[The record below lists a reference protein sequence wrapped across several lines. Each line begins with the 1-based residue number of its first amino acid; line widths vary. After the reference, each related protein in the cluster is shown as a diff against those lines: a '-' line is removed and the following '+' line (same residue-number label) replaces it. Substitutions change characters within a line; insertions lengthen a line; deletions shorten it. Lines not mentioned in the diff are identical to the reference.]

1 MGILEQ
7 KSKRLAECLK
17 NLYEKK
23 MYSIEYVILELERLK
38 DKGKI
43 TATDYEEYYTY
54 FCTEMDK
61 QNTEK
66 SGQKETENTVNENV
80 YLETSN
86 NNVQNEDE
94 TVEENQEEIT
104 AE

>member
-23 MYSIEYVILELERLK
+23 MYSIEYVILELEHLK

-43 TATDYEEYYTY
+43 TATDYEEYYKY
-54 FCTEMDK
+54 FCSEMDK
-61 QNTEK
+61 QDVVE
-66 SGQKETENTVNENV
+66 
-80 YLETSN
+80 ETSN
-86 NNVQNEDE
+86 TVDENTENEQLDIE
-94 TVEENQEEIT
+94 ANSSVED
-104 AE
+104 

>member
-43 TATDYEEYYTY
+43 TASDYEEYYTY

-66 SGQKETENTVNENV
+66 SGQKETENTVDNEI
-80 YLETSN
+80 LDTED
-86 NNVQNEDE
+86 VQNEDE

-104 AE
+104 VE